1 MKFILKPLFELIT
14 GDFALFGNVIYN
26 YIAMSV
32 VGLIAFAVAW
42 RCVGW
47 LYRDDIIDGRGIGS
61 IIHWIVRLIVFVV
74 VFLVFDGLLWLYR
87 LVIAIPLW
95 AWILLA
101 SVVITVVAIIVTI
114 KLIRR
119 KGSVKGKNE
128 IM

>member
-1 MKFILKPLFELIT
+1 
-14 GDFALFGNVIYN
+14 
-26 YIAMSV
+26 MSA
-32 VGLIAFAVAW
+32 VGLVAFAVAW
-42 RCVGW
+42 RCAGW
-47 LYRDDIIDGRGIGS
+47 LHWYDIIDGRGIGS
-61 IIHWIVRLIVFVV
+61 IIHWIVRLIAFVV

-95 AWILLA
+95 VWILLA
-101 SVVITVVAIIVTI
+101 SVVITVVAVIVTI